1 MGLIS
6 NGLVTFL
13 CILDMGNAESTK
25 KKQQIKTRPPLTR
38 EIRHGK
44 MAFHAKNILLLHKSN
59 AVQLKVVRKFRDA
72 LIFKTEG
79 TVEVT
84 DFINIVDE
92 SKIPKSQSWL
102 EELHNVVLFC
112 LTSEAI
118 DQFRKIIFDK
128 GFADQN
134 GFLHPKVFSVTFGE
148 NLGSE
153 WPPEGLKKG
162 SSDLRDF
169 CFGFTDVENVGQRDF
184 ENSLKLS
191 SLIAAIKLT
200 Q

>member
-1 MGLIS
+1 MMKMKK
-6 NGLVTFL
+6 
-13 CILDMGNAESTK
+13 DMGNAESSK
-25 KKQQIKTRPPLTR
+25 KKQQIKTRPQLTG
-38 EIRHGK
+38 EIKHGK
-44 MAFHAKNILLLHKSN
+44 MALDAKNILLLHKSN
-59 AVQLKVVRKFRDA
+59 AVQLKVVRNFRDA
-72 LIFKTEG
+72 LISKTEG

-102 EELHNVVLFC
+102 EELHNVVLLC

-118 DQFRKIIFDK
+118 DQFRRIILDK

-148 NLGSE
+148 KLASE
-153 WPPEGLKKG
+153 WPPKGLRKG

-169 CFGFTDVENVGQRDF
+169 CFGFTDVQNVGQRDF
-184 ENSLKLS
+184 ENSLRMS

-200 Q
+200 R